1 MSDSIRKYYEMLE
14 DGEIFES
21 PDGGKT
27 VYKRPFGG
35 DPLVRELVGKEPE
48 YNEEMWLDTYANL
61 ARQYPEASSKLLKAL
76 TNDEVSV
83 KKVCD

>member
-1 MSDSIRKYYEMLE
+1 MSDSIKKYYEMLE

-21 PDGGKT
+21 PDGGKP
-27 VYKRPFGG
+27 VYKRQFGG
-35 DPLVRELVGKEPE
+35 DPLVRELVVKEPE